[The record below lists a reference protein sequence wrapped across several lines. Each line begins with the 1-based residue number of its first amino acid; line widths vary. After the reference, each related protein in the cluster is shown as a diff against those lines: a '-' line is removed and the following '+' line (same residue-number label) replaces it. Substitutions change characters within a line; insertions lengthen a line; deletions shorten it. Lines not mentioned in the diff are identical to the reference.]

1 MGTFVHMHSCTWR
14 NTHTH
19 SHTQAISLITSDRKA
34 ARGNGYSP
42 GHFHCG
48 ALLALCPIYAFNTHT
63 HKHTCV
69 YIHIKMLSFSTHSH
83 THTHQCRN
91 KNSCIHAHNV
101 LSDKEMHQDAC
112 RDMEKENEI
121 TWLVVLSLTVIHH
134 HGPNHMCSNRDKNRH
149 ICTPHTDRYAVVQW
163 QVLGRRLLS
172 ILIACVF

>member
-1 MGTFVHMHSCTWR
+1 MATSTVVHCWHYALFMHL
-14 NTHTH
+14 THTH
-19 SHTQAISLITSDRKA
+19 TS
-34 ARGNGYSP
+34 
-42 GHFHCG
+42 
-48 ALLALCPIYAFNTHT
+48 TH
-63 HKHTCV
+63 V
-69 YIHIKMLSFSTHSH
+69 YIYTLKCSHLAHIHTH

-91 KNSCIHAHNV
+91 KNSCIHAHNG

-121 TWLVVLSLTVIHH
+121 TWLVVLSLTVIQH

-149 ICTPHTDRYAVVQW
+149 TCTPHTDRYAVVQW